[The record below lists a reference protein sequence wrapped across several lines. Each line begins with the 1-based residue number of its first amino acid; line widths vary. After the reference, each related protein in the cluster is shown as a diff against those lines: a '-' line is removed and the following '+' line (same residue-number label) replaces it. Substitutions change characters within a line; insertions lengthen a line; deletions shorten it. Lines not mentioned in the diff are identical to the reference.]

1 MDLQVVLVVEVVEVN
16 VDGALCEMNNLL
28 CSISA
33 AAKCANCICQR
44 SEPRVQIMCTSH
56 IRTSHTPTSA
66 HMHTSALQAV
76 QLFIANEILILRCCC
91 CSRISSGA

>member
-1 MDLQVVLVVEVVEVN
+1 MEVEVN

-44 SEPRVQIMCTSH
+44 NEPGVQIMCTSH
-56 IRTSHTPTSA
+56 THT
-66 HMHTSALQAV
+66 HMHTC
-76 QLFIANEILILRCCC
+76 ILLRCRQ
-91 CSRISSGA
+91 CSYLLQMKFSYCAGAAAVEFRVAPESMLY

>member
-1 MDLQVVLVVEVVEVN
+1 MEVDLQVVLVVEVVEAN

-56 IRTSHTPTSA
+56 IRTSHTHTHICTHAYLCAAGSA
-66 HMHTSALQAV
+66 A
-76 QLFIANEILILRCCC
+76 IYCK
-91 CSRISSGA
+91 